1 MHIRLRGALLLAGCF
16 LVYAMLFTSA
26 LLHGFDGS
34 GDGLP
39 TTLLSLVLICV
50 SGAVALIGS
59 LELLTGIAFGHL
71 SQRWS
76 TLRGGRR
83 ALFSLV
89 LVGIALGLLLAG
101 VLLFRWLNV

>member
-16 LVYAMLFTSA
+16 LLYAMLFTSA

-34 GDGLP
+34 GLA
-39 TTLLSLVLICV
+39 TTLLGLVLICA

-59 LELLTGIAFGHL
+59 LELLTGIAFVHL

-83 ALFSLV
+83 ALFSLL
-89 LVGIALGLLLAG
+89 LVGISLGLLLAG

>member
-16 LVYAMLFTSA
+16 LLYAMLFTSA
-26 LLHGFDGS
+26 LLHGFYGS

-39 TTLLSLVLICV
+39 ANFLSLVLIGV

-59 LELLTGIAFGHL
+59 LELLTGIAFVQL

-76 TLRGGRR
+76 TLRSGRR
-83 ALFSLV
+83 ALFSLL
-89 LVGIALGLLLAG
+89 LVGIALGLLLVGA
-101 VLLFRWLNV
+101 LLFRWLNV